1 MAEAVLVGALCPGR
15 PRGGGWVPW
24 RELEQQGASSVPS
37 LGCSLATA
45 GMAGPPV
52 QRPQRGL
59 KKPRSAPLRLGL
71 PPEGEEEGEQGDR
84 DHRGLTAS
92 HPPLSGVPTRL
103 LPNPS
108 LTGWLWAPTSQ
119 KNVQVPEARGRGRSI
134 PKAPP
139 PHHLFHSPPKLQSKG
154 WLGQGRLRVP
164 R

>member
-1 MAEAVLVGALCPGR
+1 MPREAW
-15 PRGGGWVPW
+15 GGGDGCLGGSWNSRVLALSPVW
-24 RELEQQGASSVPS
+24 AAAWPLRGWLGLLLKDQQ
-37 LGCSLATA
+37 
-45 GMAGPPV
+45 
-52 QRPQRGL
+52 GL
-59 KKPRSAPLRLGL
+59 KKPCSAPLRLGL
-71 PPEGEEEGEQGDR
+71 PPEGEEEGEQGDG

-92 HPPLSGVPTRL
+92 HPPLSGVPTRP

-119 KNVQVPEARGRGRSI
+119 KNVQVPEARGRGRSV

-139 PHHLFHSPPKLQSKG
+139 PHHLFHSLPKLQSKG